1 MRTPR
6 KERRVVR
13 QLRTV
18 ARLELVGG
26 NLVMDERHVVK
37 PGASRATHGQIEVCV
52 GGARIR
58 HQAAALDLP
67 PVRRSKN
74 AACVLTRSAPL
85 AVLVR
90 PLHDQAGADG
100 RHSTFHVAHVLG
112 LDEAGGAVP
121 CAGLDRHLP
130 RHVAGIR
137 LRVVH
142 AQAHGPLPAVR
153 HRAVGRGLLRQG
165 PSRRPVL
172 ESGIGELHRNEPLAR
187 PAELDT
193 AARTRLGVE
202 RLVDRPFVLPRHP
215 ARLGGPPARDKAHV
229 VASLVA
235 HVLEGE
241 GVAFQHRE
249 GILRLRIFECEA
261 ASVRGLELLSGRDQT
276 EGPVHHRPRGTVLC
290 GETVHGDVEAVLN
303 GTELLQDVHVHRERG
318 ASLGERHDQFRVC
331 VRSGLGERKGV
342 ALAPDGVA
350 APAERP
356 ALVTVGPAA
365 ERDVGEQLPPFVRQ
379 RQGGIPATRQ
389 RPVAHVER
397 FGQEGRAC
405 RDRRRH
411 HHTTQGILHLAF
423 LSDCSLFRIK

>member
-1 MRTPR
+1 
-6 KERRVVR
+6 
-13 QLRTV
+13 
-18 ARLELVGG
+18 
-26 NLVMDERHVVK
+26 MDERHVVK
-37 PGASRATHGQIEVCV
+37 PGASRAAHSQIEVCV
-52 GGARIR
+52 GGARVC
-58 HQAAALDLP
+58 HQAAAFDLL
-67 PVRRSKN
+67 PVRGSKD
-74 AACVLTRSAPL
+74 AARVLARAAPL
-85 AVLVR
+85 AVFVR
-90 PLHDQAGADG
+90 PLHDQASAHG
-100 RHSTFHVAHVLG
+100 RHASFHVAHVLG
-112 LDEAGGAVP
+112 LDEAGGTVA

-153 HRAVGRGLLRQG
+153 HRAVIRGLLRQG

-172 ESGIGELHRNEPLAR
+172 ESGIGELHRNETLAR
-187 PAELDT
+187 PAELNP
-193 AARTRLGVE
+193 AARARLGVE

-215 ARLGGPPARDKAHV
+215 ARLGGPSARDKAHV

-249 GILRLRIFECEA
+249 GVLRLGIFECEA

-290 GETVHGDVEAVLN
+290 GETVHGNVEAVLH

-318 ASLGERHDQFRVC
+318 ASFGQRHDQFHVC
-331 VRSGLGERKGV
+331 VRSGLGERDGV
-342 ALAPDGVA
+342 AFAPDGVA

-356 ALVTVGPAA
+356 ALVAVGPAA
-365 ERDVGEQLPPFVRQ
+365 ERDVGEQLPPLVRQ

-389 RPVAHVER
+389 RPVARVER
-397 FGQEGRAC
+397 FTADYR
-405 RDRRRH
+405 
-411 HHTTQGILHLAF
+411 
-423 LSDCSLFRIK
+423 